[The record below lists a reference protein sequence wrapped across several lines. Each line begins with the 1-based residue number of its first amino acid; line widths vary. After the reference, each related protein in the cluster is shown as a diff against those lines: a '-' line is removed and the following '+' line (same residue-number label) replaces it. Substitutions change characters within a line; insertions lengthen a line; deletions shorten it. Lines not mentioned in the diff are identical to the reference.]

1 MTQKLGVA
9 CLMLALLGL
18 VGMVHGQSPYR
29 VEYFNNAHTSG
40 APDATLRLD
49 NDGAAAGANLCADI
63 FVFDSDEEMS
73 ECCSCLE
80 TPDGLR
86 TLSVDSDLT
95 ANPLTG
101 VTLTTGVI
109 KIVAAAPTAGKC
121 PPPSTISLVPDGEIQ
136 AWATHIQSTTKALTV
151 RELSGMARIEDAADR
166 ARLIELAATCER
178 VRFSDQEVPPAIL
191 ARALAQGRELLASL
205 GAAPAQQG
213 T

>member
-136 AWATHIQSTTKALTV
+136 AWATHIQSTTKALTETASQTSSISSV
-151 RELSGMARIEDAADR
+151 E
-166 ARLIELAATCER
+166 
-178 VRFSDQEVPPAIL
+178 QKKL
-191 ARALAQGRELLASL
+191 ARQC
-205 GAAPAQQG
+205 GAIRGVGSGNGICTCG
-213 T
+213 TGS